1 MLKDGLKE
9 VIKMNV
15 CTGMALE
22 FDSIN
27 ELMLAWYENSR
38 DKIEHKNITYRGH
51 LLEIVYDVVLD
62 DEGEII
68 EETDFITI
76 RKDLE
81 EQTSSINDFFARE
94 GK

>member
-9 VIKMNV
+9 VIKMNIY
-15 CTGMALE
+15 TGVSLE

-27 ELMLAWYENSR
+27 ELILTWYENSR
-38 DKIEHKNITYRGH
+38 DKIGHKNITYRGH
-51 LLEIVYDVVLD
+51 ELKIVYDVVLGEK
-62 DEGEII
+62 DEVI

-81 EQTSSINDFFARE
+81 EQISSINTMFDGE

>member
-1 MLKDGLKE
+1 MLKDVLKE

-15 CTGMALE
+15 CTGMVLE

-27 ELMLAWYENSR
+27 ELMLTWYENSR
-38 DKIEHKNITYRGH
+38 DRIEHKYITYRWH
-51 LLEIVYDVVLD
+51 LLEMIYDVVLD
-62 DEGEII
+62 NEGEVI

-81 EQTSSINDFFARE
+81 EQISSINDFYARE